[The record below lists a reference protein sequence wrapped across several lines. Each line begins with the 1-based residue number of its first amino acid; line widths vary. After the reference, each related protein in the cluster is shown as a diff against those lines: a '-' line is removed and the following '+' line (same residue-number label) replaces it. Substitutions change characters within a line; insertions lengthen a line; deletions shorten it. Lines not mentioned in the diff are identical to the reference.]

1 MGPGDR
7 AAHGVRSGAET
18 AAPGRLRPRV
28 AYVSPLPP
36 LGSGIADYSAE
47 LLPHLARHLDLQ
59 VFAEAASDLRVEQAG
74 LPVRPVGDLLRQG
87 GSCDA
92 VLYQMGN
99 NGDFHLGA
107 YRALFE
113 RPGIVVLHEFVL
125 HHMIRELT
133 LVAGDPAGYLEE
145 VRYGA
150 GRSGAALARRSL
162 ETGVALDVWSY
173 PLFERVVDASLGVL
187 VHNEFSRQRI
197 LASRPLALVRTV
209 PFPWVPEP
217 LPSPDPAARSVRRG
231 RLGLPEDAFL
241 VATFGFMTR
250 AKRLDAALRAFA
262 RLAGEEPRAH
272 FLIAGD
278 VSKDY
283 DLDTLVPAGLRPRVH
298 VAGRLPMDRFLEAMA
313 EADAGLVLRYPP
325 GGETSAVLMR
335 LLGLGRPAIVTDAGS
350 FQELPDDVC
359 AKVPPDET
367 EEETLLAYLKTLA
380 ADPDLR
386 RRLGE
391 NARRHVETHH
401 RVEESARAYAEAIR
415 EITAAAR
422 PPARPVPPLAPY
434 PPEDV
439 LSDVIAAVTADAV
452 DLGAGEGD
460 DDILREVTATLAD
473 LDLDRASP

>member
-1 MGPGDR
+1 MNP
-7 AAHGVRSGAET
+7 AET
-18 AAPGRLRPRV
+18 GEPRLRV

-36 LGSGIADYSAE
+36 LGSGVADYSAE

-59 VFAEAASDLRVEQAG
+59 VFAEPGSDFTPPPSAPS
-74 LPVRPVGDLLRQG
+74 LPVHPVQHLLHTG
-87 GSCDA
+87 GFDA
-92 VLYQMGN
+92 VLYQLGN
-99 NGDFHLGA
+99 NADFHLGA

-133 LVAGDPAGYLEE
+133 LAAGDPAAYLEE

-162 ETGVALDVWSY
+162 DTGVALDVWSY

-187 VHNEFSRQRI
+187 VHNELSRRRI

-209 PFPWVPEP
+209 PFPWLPEP
-217 LPSPDPAARSVRRG
+217 LPGPDPVLRSIRRG
-231 RLGLPEDAFL
+231 RLGLPDDAFV

-262 RLAGEEPRAH
+262 RFAADEPRAH
-272 FLIAGD
+272 FLLAGD

-283 DLDTLVPAGLRPRVH
+283 DLDALVPAGLRPRVH
-298 VAGRLPMDRFLEAMA
+298 IAGRLPMDRFRESMA
-313 EADAGLVLRYPP
+313 EADVALVLRYPP

-335 LLGLGRPAIVTDAGS
+335 LLGLGRPTVVTDAGS

-367 EEETLLAYLKTLA
+367 EEETLLAYLRALA

-386 RRLGE
+386 RRMGD
-391 NARRHVETHH
+391 NARWHVEEHH
-401 RVEESARAYAEAIR
+401 QVEAAARAYAEAVR
-415 EITAAAR
+415 EIAAAAR
-422 PPARPVPPLAPY
+422 PPVPAVPPLAPY
-434 PPEDV
+434 PPDDV
-439 LSDVIAAVTADAV
+439 LSDLIAAVTADVV
-452 DLGAGEGD
+452 DLGAGEED
-460 DDILREVTATLAD
+460 EEILRAVAATLAD
-473 LDLDRASP
+473 LDLDRASR

>member
-7 AAHGVRSGAET
+7 ALDGVSGSGGE
-18 AAPGRLRPRV
+18 RLPRV

-47 LLPHLARHLDLQ
+47 LLPHLARHLDLE
-59 VFAEAASDLRVEQAG
+59 VFAEPGSDLAPLSAEAAVPVHPVQHLLHAG
-74 LPVRPVGDLLRQG
+74 GF
-87 GSCDA
+87 DA
-92 VLYQMGN
+92 VLYQLGN
-99 NGDFHLGA
+99 NADFHLGA

-133 LVAGDPAGYLEE
+133 LVAGAPAAYLEE

-162 ETGVALDVWSY
+162 DTGVALDVWSY

-187 VHNEFSRQRI
+187 VHNEFSRRRI
-197 LASRPLALVRTV
+197 LASRPLASVQTV
-209 PFPWVPEP
+209 PFPWLPEP
-217 LPSPDPAARSVRRG
+217 LPGPDPARRG
-231 RLGLPEDAFL
+231 RLGLPDDAFV

-262 RLAGEEPRAH
+262 RFAADEPRAH
-272 FLIAGD
+272 FLVAGD

-283 DLDTLVPAGLRPRVH
+283 DLDALVPVGLRPRFH
-298 VAGRLPMDRFLEAMA
+298 IAGRLPMDRFRDAMA
-313 EADAGLVLRYPP
+313 EADVALVLRYPP

-335 LLGLGRPAIVTDAGS
+335 LLGLARPTVVTDAGS

-367 EEETLLAYLKTLA
+367 EEETLLAYLRALA
-380 ADPDLR
+380 ADPELR
-386 RRLGE
+386 RRMGD
-391 NARRHVETHH
+391 NARRHVEIHH
-401 RVEESARAYAEAIR
+401 HVEDAARAYAAAVR
-415 EITAAAR
+415 EIAATAR
-422 PPARPVPPLAPY
+422 PPLRPVPPLAPY
-434 PPEDV
+434 PADDV
-439 LSDVIAAVTADAV
+439 LTDLIAAVTADAV
-452 DLGAGEGD
+452 DLGVGEGD
-460 DDILREVTATLAD
+460 EEILRAVAATLAD
-473 LDLDRASP
+473 VDLDRAGP

>member
-7 AAHGVRSGAET
+7 AVDGVA
-18 AAPGRLRPRV
+18 RPLRV

-47 LLPHLARHLDLQ
+47 LLPHLARHLDLE
-59 VFAEAASDLRVEQAG
+59 VFGEPGSDLADGASVEAAGAPIH
-74 LPVRPVGDLLRQG
+74 PVRDLAGR
-87 GSCDA
+87 DDFEA
-92 VLYQMGN
+92 VLYQLGN
-99 NGDFHLGA
+99 NGDFHPGA

-133 LVAGDPAGYLEE
+133 LVAGDPAAYLEE

-162 ETGVALDVWSY
+162 DTGVALDVWSY

-197 LASRPLALVRTV
+197 LASRPLAQVRTV
-209 PFPWVPEP
+209 PFPWQPEP
-217 LPSPDPAARSVRRG
+217 LPGLDSAARSSRRG
-231 RLGLPEDAFL
+231 RLGLPDDAFV

-250 AKRLDAALRAFA
+250 AKRLDAALRAFV
-262 RLAGEEPRAH
+262 RFAGEEPRAH
-272 FLIAGD
+272 FLVAGD
-278 VSKDY
+278 VSNDY
-283 DLDTLVPAGLRPRVH
+283 GLDDLVPAGLRPRVQ
-298 VAGRLPMDRFLEAMA
+298 VAGRLPMERFREAMI
-313 EADAGLVLRYPP
+313 EADVALCLRYPP

-335 LLGLGRPAIVTDAGS
+335 LLGLARPTVVTDAGS
-350 FQELPDDVC
+350 FRELPDDVC

-367 EEETLLAYLKTLA
+367 EEETLLAYLRALA

-386 RRLGE
+386 RRMGE
-391 NARRHVETHH
+391 NARRHVEVHH
-401 RVEESARAYAEAIR
+401 RAEDSACAYAEAVR

-422 PPARPVPPLAPY
+422 PPERPVPPLAPY
-434 PPEDV
+434 PADDI
-439 LSDVIAAVTADAV
+439 LTDLIAAVTADAV
-452 DLGAGEGD
+452 DLGAGEED
-460 DDILREVTATLAD
+460 DDILRAVAATLAD
-473 LDLDRASP
+473 VDLDRASR